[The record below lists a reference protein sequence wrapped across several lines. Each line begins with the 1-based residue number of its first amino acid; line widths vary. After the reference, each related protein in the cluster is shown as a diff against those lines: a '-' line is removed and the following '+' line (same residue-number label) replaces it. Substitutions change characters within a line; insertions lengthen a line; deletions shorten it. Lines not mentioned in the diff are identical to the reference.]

1 MSSMVSPT
9 AEIVLGS
16 KSPRRKELLSMIVP
30 EFNIFTLDVD
40 ESFEEEQ
47 DVFKVAAFLAEKKA
61 KAILPYLSPNQVL
74 ITADSV
80 VIVDDEILNKPEDR
94 AHACEMLQKLS
105 GKWHFVQTGM
115 AISKNNVVE
124 VFKETSRVLFD
135 ELSQSLIE
143 QYVDDCLPY
152 DKAGSYGIQDWIGF
166 VGVKQIEGS
175 YSNIMGLPVQRLYRE
190 LLAFLDK
197 KELIS

>member
-1 MSSMVSPT
+1 MVNPT
-9 AEIVLGS
+9 ADIVLGS

-30 EFNIFTLDVD
+30 EFTIFTLDVD
-40 ESFEEEQ
+40 ESFDDIS
-47 DVFKVAAFLAEKKA
+47 DVNEVAAFLAEKKA
-61 KAILPYLSPNQVL
+61 KAILPFLSPNQVL

-80 VIVDDEILNKPEDR
+80 VIVDDEILNKPEGR
-94 AHACEMLQKLS
+94 AHACQMLQKLS

-115 AISKNNVVE
+115 AISKNNIVE
-124 VFKETSRVLFD
+124 VFTETSKVHFD
-135 ELSQSLIE
+135 ELSLSLIE
-143 QYVDDCLPY
+143 RYVDGCQPY

-197 KELIS
+197 